1 MSEVEVKEKAIV
13 SSVVS
18 MCDCSNTAL
27 RLKEHI
33 KKREQ
38 TIKNTAE
45 KRDL

>member
-1 MSEVEVKEKAIV
+1 MIVWIFLIYEVKEKAIV

-33 KKREQ
+33 KKGNKQ
-38 TIKNTAE
+38 
-45 KRDL
+45 